1 MIIGLFL
8 SCDNDIINNDD
19 NNDYNNDKHR
29 QVHKVDKFSSLSKL
43 TE

>member
-8 SCDNDIINNDD
+8 SCDNDNINNDD

-29 QVHKVDKFSSLSKL
+29 QVHKVKKFSSLSKL

>member
-8 SCDNDIINNDD
+8 SCDNDNINNDD

-29 QVHKVDKFSSLSKL
+29 QVYKVKKFSSLSIAD
-43 TE
+43 

>member
-1 MIIGLFL
+1 MIIGHFL
-8 SCDNDIINNDD
+8 SCDNDDINNDD

-29 QVHKVDKFSSLSKL
+29 QVHKVKKFSSLSKL